1 MMKSTTTR
9 SSRSTLYSS
18 KDSSKAS
25 TRRKKKLLL
34 KSAEKV
40 SLSETQILAKK
51 TIKDIIEHSI
61 QIADFH
67 IRHKKYQRAFENRKI
82 KREQNFIT
90 RDDEF
95 AGYIP
100 PTEEKYDWSFISKTI
115 GKIIHLESNGQ
126 LKIYDFKTENNC
138 LEFNLLD
145 DNQENV
151 IIASELYEHEQNAK
165 CDLFVL
171 YHNFIFMKI
180 DLFLIYSEGIKTTD
194 KEAISN
200 IINNSKRSFFNCKP
214 YLNLPNIDEYWPN
227 YENNLKI
234 IIFPK
239 MLKDNCT
246 DIILNFTQISGK
258 FLIYNT
264 LSNTV
269 IGNYIINQKD
279 YVTTE
284 SDYLLNL
291 RKLICAFFD
300 KIWSVKQYEYL
311 CKIINIICGQNQ
323 IQNENETEN
332 QKEEINK
339 NNNNLLE
346 ELKKLSLLLNMASND
361 EDDNLSLILKR
372 QEYTFTDIKGLKTA
386 KERNIN
392 SEKLYSSVILP
403 IFAKSSSGHC
413 IISFETLLLKLKN
426 FFDKLYDCSIAVGKA
441 DLSLIKGRFKL
452 YQTLFLKCYNRG
464 IDLKKLFLSKDPNN
478 YGYVDESVAFEILH
492 NLPIGLTDS
501 EIEQL
506 LSSYNILDE
515 NRKYMYDYLF
525 LLDEQIITKIVFS
538 SPLNLLG
545 DSKFTCGYF
554 IKNNTEKN
562 LEFNERQLNN
572 IKRKMSSPTEHGGEI
587 LSSDSQYVLN
597 EHYGNN
603 IEEKGTL
610 TIPENEF
617 SYDDLIDYIINSCFT
632 IEITDIVILTSLN
645 LVFIVT
651 PYNQNIP
658 IFKFSTKY
666 TNKTQKLEKIGNIN
680 LNSCYPYSPVFL
692 YCIEKRNLLITQR
705 VTNNSTDIVF
715 IDISKDLLFP
725 SRDKNSIEYT
735 VSDEDKSCK
744 IIKNILTFPQGREN
758 VKQFKH
764 FKFLK
769 KNELFAISS
778 DENIYIINPKS
789 HTNDISLKM
798 QEIKKTV
805 YTKLCRD
812 FCENP
817 DEQTGEPKFKI
828 LYKINLISPLKKYSL
843 FSLGND
849 LLGEKHFRQYSNTDW
864 IILLFD
870 TGEISSY
877 CVNQINI
884 SQKAKEIDT
893 PLPESDVEQL
903 FAFSIKNMKKS
914 LLTYEHYLLEIPFYY
929 NMLNRKYEETT
940 DQITFNI
947 KETMLYGKQSK
958 FNPKEFQMHTIHEL
972 IYILKLINLKFDTK
986 QTFEMF
992 PFISFSRPHYE
1003 PDADYF
1009 KTELFPTD
1017 KNYEEIGTNIE
1028 DFNLPKNKNEL
1039 ISDLSSLESS
1049 LSIIDSAM
1057 KKFAKFIIDK
1067 NIKNDQIFKS
1077 IDENE
1082 EEILDYDQF
1091 CTGCEK
1097 FGLLSKDYLNKEEI
1111 KVMFESMDDNN
1122 SGVLTLDEYMRY
1134 LEKID
1139 IYSIKSA
1146 ILNEK
1151 EKRIKELVFDYDI
1164 EKFVNSS
1171 EEEKRQALSPIFE
1184 KIQNFYSNLPN
1195 IEYKDIKDNMKIISE
1210 KISVNE
1216 VENKFSHGFIFL
1228 DDLKNLLYQ
1237 SIPKIT
1243 EEEMNKIF
1251 AYFDQ
1256 KNMNLFIYV
1265 RDFIKYLD
1273 KNDKDEEKLDINTTN
1288 IIQQLQPKMIG
1299 EKFLLILIASI
1310 KKVLKLCIMELGLN
1324 PDNFSEKF
1332 ILSKKYEKHI
1342 VILNYIQTEI
1352 ARNNLK
1358 KKITNFLPLEEKI
1371 LFDYYIDFYNY
1382 GILFDDKL
1390 KIVFDNMMKYIN
1402 DSDIYDLTK
1411 FDTFDSENA
1420 NQYINKQKYN
1430 MSMHEKNL
1438 DINYLQNL
1446 LPIFDKTL
1454 LEFSYHTQKKDNMK
1468 NLTIFYNYLRTIGE
1482 EKDFLTQ
1489 KEFMKVLKD
1498 FIPIGLFNSIFSN
1511 NLINQL
1517 SENVIL
1523 VNEPIRP
1530 VISVSRVI
1538 LFILNTIKKLE
1549 ILNPTVN
1556 IQDMFFA
1563 DKKILLNNFNSSI
1576 RRLSQYDSIMNEIDN
1591 LSVDYLNIIKKCDFT
1606 GLIIV
1611 NKNEIINNIKNRLNQ
1626 INLNII
1632 DYNNYYLN
1640 QGNISLHSNFNKI
1653 LRKGIEDN
1661 NHKNLNYFD
1670 YDESLSQNFLSL
1682 IKLPTVKIDVLDTK
1696 EMLNLKRYQSGMIEN
1711 FDYFQPELQ
1720 CYVNVTKIRKSF
1732 LLQQISKDNI
1742 NLLSHILES
1751 LKLNH
1756 YLQKKYLE
1764 KTGNNSFDNFSF
1776 LRNFGIYSKEILINK
1791 VIEQEF
1797 YIVNEKIDLT
1807 EYIPLSTLA
1816 KTNGGLL
1823 FIPEIA
1829 NTEMGFFILR
1839 AWGKSILNII
1849 NELNQLN
1856 RCFKYFTLKDFYGT
1870 FNGSKLKM
1878 ANIYSYSCYDE
1889 QGKMTIGPDI
1899 FKIFMLLDKL
1909 PTGTEEQLSFDLL
1922 DNIYSNDSFIAPE
1935 IIKNINKD
1943 GPSYKVDTWLY
1954 GILLFNVLFGVAP
1967 TSFYLQLKTW
1977 SNTFFEDLTIE
1988 QILKDD
1994 EFNILKS
2001 NFFYNP
2007 FREIKEIV
2015 QDKNYLIK
2023 VLKNKSYSAVINK
2036 SNNNSNKYNLSTFID
2051 LINSCLNINPEKRPS
2066 ISSLMNFNLFEIEE
2080 INFSHYQK
2088 DVSNVM
2094 DYYSPDNVIKDKMIL
2109 PLRNIS
2115 CEILRNQDIKPYEI
2129 NNYQNFIFNV
2139 IKVLNSYLF
2148 SRAFNTVEDEKDK
2161 ESFSSTNEE
2170 YEDFQDLFMNKT
2182 SEYKYKNS
2190 ILVKYVIENKVV
2202 DLLIFLVLRHFNI
2215 NLKLFKQKIKNELN
2229 NNKEEEKNSGL
2240 NTNRNINSNNFN
2252 KNNATIFEKMNLN
2265 TNASFTERNT
2275 NKNYYNELNDN
2286 CGKLI
2291 SALVNFLYNCVEALN
2306 SYEHVLSL
2314 YVGDVLIWIIK
2325 LFIGEENQLL
2335 GNICD
2340 YRDSNDKMKKYIL
2353 YRTFMRDEN
2362 IVMQKDFQED
2372 DLDQVFSIM
2381 NANIQ
2386 LFEKKSY
2393 WSPELHYF
2401 VNKLFREAFGENC
2414 SGSFKHSV
2422 IKNYF
2427 LAINTTY
2434 DKEENKINP
2443 LSKNNEILNFISNAE
2458 GFKEI
2463 KIKYNF
2469 INTDYVSELLSIVDI
2484 MKKLSDKTKNIKQ
2497 KNEIKRNALN
2507 YINIVF
2513 KNKNSS
2519 KIRGC
2524 LDCKIHFIIQKYL
2537 FTSINDFGIKRELF
2551 NILKEIS
2558 LSLVDM
2564 NEISWLF
2571 GNNYEKIF
2579 AKKNKNNLVM
2589 DLENNPYI
2597 NESSWDSSTSLID
2610 FASDILTQP
2619 HEFILNFTNK
2629 FLKIN
2634 INDNLSTYST
2644 HMKEFG
2650 YIFSSPLILK
2660 PIMRCLQ
2667 KRTENYNI
2675 RQICLEILFNILLS
2689 NEIKI
2694 TSNLNMTMSNFYEI
2708 LVDIIAINP
2717 GKSSSKTYRAN
2728 SRNEDDFE
2736 IGEKEKYFL
2745 ESVSKVI
2752 KIIIEMQNPD
2762 IKKQIFNC
2770 SSILKYM
2777 EKNKLTFIPKLE
2789 LGEIE
2794 EQFNLIKNMLN
2805 FENLEGK
2812 IIFLI
2817 GGFKSWI
2824 YEANTNMLNENIS
2837 KIRNILTI
2845 IHHIFNNEWS
2855 KGIKTTKKN
2864 CLVFNIVKL
2873 FEWLIINNH
2882 REYLFPKNSESFTS
2896 TIFVS
2901 FMSKIKENTETMK
2914 NLVIE
2919 MNKMTVVPKSERNR
2933 SELKINLFG
2942 NNMYN
2947 MNKIYNYISIKLLNI
2962 IYTIFSLGDSY
2973 YNAIFN
2979 KMKIGILL
2987 SELFISQLETL
2998 SLFLTQ
3004 DNIDISILNNYM
3016 AEVKIRLGFIET
3028 ISSLPKSFDDIKM
3041 QFLQSDF
3048 INYVFRYMID
3058 DNRKFRTSSKK
3069 LSLEFLNYK
3078 SSFPMRNEAIVIL
3091 DIFFKKYYNLEKRTD
3106 SDCYI
3111 FDEIIRNV
3119 KVFHLVQNQ
3128 LAIIK
3133 TKIKGMEVL
3142 SVLDFFNMILS
3153 NNEREII
3160 KIMNIENAKDYFIY
3174 ALQKETSI
3182 KKMFPFIVEY
3192 IDKVQAGIEK

>member
-1 MMKSTTTR
+1 MMKSSTTT
-9 SSRSTLYSS
+9 SRSTVFNSKISS
-18 KDSSKAS
+18 KSSK
-25 TRRKKKLLL
+25 RRKKKKLL
-34 KSAEKV
+34 KSIEKV
-40 SLSETQILAKK
+40 SLSETEILAKK

-67 IRHKKYQRAFENRKI
+67 IRHKRYQRAFENRKI

-90 RDDEF
+90 PDGEF
-95 AGYIP
+95 TGYIHQ
-100 PTEEKYDWSFISKTI
+100 TEQKYDWSYISRII
-115 GKIIHLESNGQ
+115 GKIIHLESNGD
-126 LKIYDFKTENNC
+126 LKIYDFNTENNC
-138 LEFNLLD
+138 LQVNLLED
-145 DNQENV
+145 SQENV
-151 IIASELYEHEQNAK
+151 IIAAEFYEHEQSAK
-165 CDLFVL
+165 FELFIL
-171 YHNFIFMKI
+171 FQNFIFMKL
-180 DLFLIYSEGIKTTD
+180 DLFYIYTEVSKTRD
-194 KEAISN
+194 REVISK
-200 IINNSKRSFFNCKP
+200 IINSSKKSFFICKP
-214 YLNLPNIDEYWPN
+214 YLNIPNIDEYWPN

-239 MLKDNCT
+239 KFKDYCT

-284 SDYLLNL
+284 SDYLSNL

-300 KIWSVKQYEYL
+300 KVWSVKQYEYL
-311 CKIINIICGQNQ
+311 CKLINTICGQNQ
-323 IQNENETEN
+323 NENENEN
-332 QKEEINK
+332 IKEK
-339 NNNNLLE
+339 NNINILE

-361 EDDNLSLILKR
+361 EGDNLSLILQK
-372 QEYTFTDIKGLKTA
+372 QEYTFTEIKGLKTA
-386 KERNIN
+386 QERHIN

-413 IISFETLLLKLKN
+413 IISFENLLLKIKN

-452 YQTLFLKCYNRG
+452 YQTLFLKCYNRK
-464 IDLKKLFLSKDPNN
+464 INLKQLFLDKDPNN
-478 YGYVDESVAFEILH
+478 YGYVDENVAFEILQ

-506 LSSYNILDE
+506 ISSYNILDE

-545 DSKFTCGYF
+545 SSKFTCGYF
-554 IKNNTEKN
+554 IKNMPEKN
-562 LEFNERQLNN
+562 VEFNERQLNN
-572 IKRKMSSPTEHGGEI
+572 IKGKMSAPTEHGDEI
-587 LSSDSQYVLN
+587 LSSDSQFILN
-597 EHYGNN
+597 DNYGNK
-603 IEEKGTL
+603 IEEKGNL
-610 TIPENEF
+610 AIPENTF
-617 SYDDLIDYIINSCFT
+617 NYDDLIDYIINSCFT

-645 LVFIVT
+645 LIFIVT

-658 IFKFSTKY
+658 IFKCSTKY
-666 TNKTQKLEKIGNIN
+666 TNKTQKLELIGNLN
-680 LNSCYPYSPVFL
+680 LNSSYPFSPLFL

-705 VTNNSTDIVF
+705 ITNTSTDIVF

-725 SRDKNSIEYT
+725 SRDKKTIEYT
-735 VSDEDKSCK
+735 VNEKDKKCK
-744 IIKNILTFPQGREN
+744 LIKNLLTFPHGREN
-758 VKQFKH
+758 VKLFNH
-764 FKFLK
+764 FEFLK

-778 DENIYIINPKS
+778 DDCIYIINPKS

-805 YTKLCRD
+805 YTKLCRS

-817 DEQTGEPKFKI
+817 DEKTGEPKFKV
-828 LYKINLISPLKKYSL
+828 LYKINLTSSLKKFSL
-843 FSLGND
+843 FSLGSD
-849 LLGEKHFRQYSNTDW
+849 LLGENHFRQYSNTDW
-864 IILLFD
+864 IVLLFD

-877 CVNQINI
+877 CVNQVNI

-903 FAFSIKNMKKS
+903 FAFAIKNMKKS
-914 LLTYEHYLLEIPFYY
+914 LLTYENYLIKFPSYY
-929 NMLNRKYEETT
+929 NMIRRKNEETV

-947 KETMLYGKQSK
+947 KETMLYEKQFK
-958 FNPKEFQMHTIHEL
+958 FNPKEFQMHTIYEL
-972 IYILKLINLKFDTK
+972 IYILKMMNLKFDTC
-986 QTFEMF
+986 QTFQMF
-992 PFISFSRPHYE
+992 PTITFSRPKYE
-1003 PDADYF
+1003 ADADYF
-1009 KTELFPTD
+1009 KTELFPKD
-1017 KNYEEIGTNIE
+1017 KNYEEIGINIE
-1028 DFNLPKNKNEL
+1028 DINLPKNKNEL
-1039 ISDLSSLESS
+1039 ISDLSSLESN
-1049 LSIIDSAM
+1049 LSIIDSAV
-1057 KKFAKFIIDK
+1057 KKLGKYIID
-1067 NIKNDQIFKS
+1067 NNLKNDQIFKK
-1077 IDENE
+1077 IDVNE

-1091 CTGCEK
+1091 CEGCEK
-1097 FGLLSKDYLNKEEI
+1097 LGLLGKDYLNKEEI
-1111 KVMFESMDDNN
+1111 RIMFDSMDANH
-1122 SGVLTLDEYMRY
+1122 SSVLTLDEYNKY

-1139 IYSIKSA
+1139 IYSIKSN
-1146 ILNEK
+1146 IINEK
-1151 EKRIKELVFDYDI
+1151 EKRIKEQVFDYDI
-1164 EKFVNSS
+1164 EKFANSS
-1171 EEEKRQALSPIFE
+1171 EEEKKQILSPIFE

-1195 IEYKDIKDNMKIISE
+1195 IEYNDIKDNMKIISE
-1210 KISVNE
+1210 KISINE
-1216 VENKFSHGFIFL
+1216 IENKFSHGFIFL

-1237 SIPKIT
+1237 KIPNIT
-1243 EEEMNKIF
+1243 EEQMNKIF

-1265 RDFIKYLD
+1265 RDFIKYL
-1273 KNDKDEEKLDINTTN
+1273 KKKDGENSDMNNINM
-1288 IIQQLQPKMIG
+1288 IQQLQQKMIG

-1310 KKVLKLCIMELGLN
+1310 KKVLKICIMELGLS
-1324 PDNFSEKF
+1324 PDNFSENF

-1352 ARNNLK
+1352 AKNNLK

-1371 LFDYYIDFYNY
+1371 LFNYYIDFYNY
-1382 GILFDDKL
+1382 GILFADKL
-1390 KIVFDNMMKYIN
+1390 KIVFDNMMKFIN

-1420 NQYINKQKYN
+1420 NQYINKKKYN
-1430 MSMHEKNL
+1430 MNKHEKNL
-1438 DINYLQNL
+1438 ENNYLQNL

-1454 LEFSYHTQKKDNMK
+1454 LEFAYHTQKKDNMK
-1468 NLTIFYNYLRTIGE
+1468 NLTLLYNYLKTIGE

-1489 KEFMKVLKD
+1489 KEFMKMIQD
-1498 FIPIGLFNSIFSN
+1498 FIPVSVFNSIFSN

-1517 SENVIL
+1517 SENVVLI
-1523 VNEPIRP
+1523 NEPIRP
-1530 VISVSRVI
+1530 VISVSRII
-1538 LFILNTIKKLE
+1538 LFIINTIKKYE

-1556 IQDMFFA
+1556 IQDIFFA
-1563 DKKILLNNFNSSI
+1563 DKNILLNNFNTSI
-1576 RRLSQYDSIMNEIDN
+1576 SRLSQYNLIMNQINN
-1591 LSVDYLNIIKKCDFT
+1591 LSVDYLNIIKNCNFT

-1611 NKNEIINNIKNRLNQ
+1611 NKNEIINDIKNNLHQ
-1626 INLNII
+1626 INLNIM

-1640 QGNISLHSNFNKI
+1640 LGNNRLLSNFSKV
-1653 LRKGIEDN
+1653 LKKGIKDPDY
-1661 NHKNLNYFD
+1661 KNLNILS

-1682 IKLPTVKIDVLDTK
+1682 IKIPIVKIDVIDTK
-1696 EMLNLKRYQSGMIEN
+1696 EMINLKKYQSGMIEN

-1732 LLQQISKDNI
+1732 LLQQISKDNMD
-1742 NLLSHILES
+1742 LLQHIILS

-1756 YLQKKYLE
+1756 YLQQKYIE
-1764 KTGNNSFDNFSF
+1764 KTGNKSFDNFSF
-1776 LRNFGIYSKEILINK
+1776 LRNFGIYSKEILIDK
-1791 VIEQEF
+1791 IIEEEF
-1797 YIVNEKIDLT
+1797 YVVNEKINLK
-1807 EYIPLSTLA
+1807 EYICLNDLA
-1816 KTNGGLL
+1816 KTNGGL
-1823 FIPEIA
+1823 FYIPEIA

-1839 AWGKSILNII
+1839 IWGKNLLNII
-1849 NELNQLN
+1849 NEFNQIN
-1856 RCFKYFTLKDFYGT
+1856 MCFKYFNIKDFFGSI
-1870 FNGSKLKM
+1870 NGRRLKM
-1878 ANIYSYSCYDE
+1878 SNIYSYNCYDE
-1889 QGKMTIGPDI
+1889 NGKITMGPDI
-1899 FKIFMLLDKL
+1899 FKILMLLDKL
-1909 PTGTEEQLSFDLL
+1909 PTGTEEQLSFEML
-1922 DNIYSNDSFIAPE
+1922 DNIYSNDAYIAPE
-1935 IIKNINKD
+1935 IIKNIKDD
-1943 GPSYKVDTWLY
+1943 GPNYKIDTWLY
-1954 GILLFNVLFGVAP
+1954 GVLLFNIVFGETP
-1967 TSFYLQLKTW
+1967 KSFYLQLKNW
-1977 SNTFFEDLTIE
+1977 GHTFLEDLSIE
-1988 QILKDD
+1988 QLLKDD
-1994 EFNILKS
+1994 EFDILKS

-2007 FREIKEIV
+2007 FSNIKEIV
-2015 QDKNYLIK
+2015 QENNYFTK
-2023 VLKNKSYSAVINK
+2023 VLKSKSFASLINNSK
-2036 SNNNSNKYNLSTFID
+2036 TSSNKYNLSTFID
-2051 LINSCLNINPEKRPS
+2051 LINACLNINPDKRPS
-2066 ISSLMNFNLFEIEE
+2066 ISTLINFDLFEIDHKY
-2080 INFSHYQK
+2080 FSLYYK

-2094 DYYSPDNVIKDKMIL
+2094 DYYSPNNAIRDKMVL
-2109 PLRNIS
+2109 PLRNIC
-2115 CEILRNQDIKPYEI
+2115 CEILRNQEIKPYEI
-2129 NNYQNFIFNV
+2129 NNYQNYIFNV
-2139 IKVLNSYLF
+2139 IYELNSYLF
-2148 SRAFNTVEDEKDK
+2148 NKALFIKEENEKDK
-2161 ESFSSTNEE
+2161 SSYSSTNEE
-2170 YEDFQDLFMNKT
+2170 YEDFQDIFMHNT

-2190 ILVKYVIENKVV
+2190 VLVKYVVEYKVV
-2202 DLLIFLVLRHFNI
+2202 DLLIFLVLRHFNN
-2215 NLKLFKQKIKNELN
+2215 NLKLFKQKIKNEHN
-2229 NNKEEEKNSGL
+2229 TNEEEKNSNL
-2240 NTNRNINSNNFN
+2240 NTYRSNN
-2252 KNNATIFEKMNLN
+2252 NNTMFRNMNLN

-2275 NKNYYNELNDN
+2275 NKNYYIELNN
-2286 CGKLI
+2286 YCGKLI
-2291 SALVNFLYNCVEALN
+2291 SALIKFLFNCVESLN
-2306 SYEHVLSL
+2306 SYEHVMSL
-2314 YVGDVLIWIIK
+2314 YVEDVLIWIIK

-2335 GNICD
+2335 GDICD
-2340 YRDSNDKMKKYIL
+2340 YRNSNDKLKKYIY

-2372 DLDQVFSIM
+2372 DLDQVFSIL
-2381 NANIQ
+2381 NSNKQ
-2386 LFEKKSY
+2386 LIEIKSY
-2393 WSPELHYF
+2393 WSPELYYF
-2401 VNKLFREAFGENC
+2401 VNNLFREAFGENC

-2427 LAINTTY
+2427 LSINSY
-2434 DKEENKINP
+2434 NKEENKINP
-2443 LSKNNEILNFISNAE
+2443 LSKNNEVLNFISNVE
-2458 GFKEI
+2458 GFKQT

-2469 INTDYVSELLSIVDI
+2469 INSVYVSELLNIVDI
-2484 MKKLSDKTKNIKQ
+2484 LKKLSDKTKNLKQ

-2524 LDCKIHFIIQKYL
+2524 LDCKIHFIIQKFLY
-2537 FTSINDFGIKRELF
+2537 TSINDLGIKKELF

-2558 LSLVDM
+2558 LSLLDM

-2579 AKKNKNNLVM
+2579 EAKNKNKNNLIM

-2597 NESSWDSSTSLID
+2597 NESKWDSSTSLID
-2610 FASDILTQP
+2610 FTNDILTQP
-2619 HEFILNFTNK
+2619 HMFVLNFTNK
-2629 FLKIN
+2629 FLKVN
-2634 INDNLSTYST
+2634 IKDDLSTVST

-2650 YIFSSPLILK
+2650 YIFSSPLVLK

-2667 KRTENYNI
+2667 KRTELYNI

-2694 TSNLNMTMSNFYEI
+2694 TSNLNMTLSNFYEI
-2708 LVDIIAINP
+2708 LIEIITIVPN
-2717 GKSSSKTYRAN
+2717 KSSLKPYKSN

-2752 KIIIEMQNPD
+2752 KIVIEMQNPE

-2770 SSILKYM
+2770 PTILKYM
-2777 EKNKLTFIPKLE
+2777 EKNKLKFVPKLE
-2789 LGEIE
+2789 LNEIE
-2794 EQFNLIKNMLN
+2794 EEFNKIKDMLN

-2812 IIFLI
+2812 IVFLI

-2824 YEANTNMLNENIS
+2824 YEANPNMLNENIS
-2837 KIRNILTI
+2837 KIRNIITI

-2855 KGIKTTKKN
+2855 NGIKSPKKN

-2873 FEWLIINNH
+2873 FEWLIISNH

-2896 TIFVS
+2896 TIFIS
-2901 FMSKIKENTETMK
+2901 FMSKIKENSEKMK
-2914 NLVIE
+2914 ELVIE
-2919 MNKMTVVPKSERNR
+2919 MNKMTVVPKNEKNKT
-2933 SELKINLFG
+2933 ELKINIFA

-2947 MNKIYNYISIKLLNI
+2947 MNKIYNYICIKLLNI

-2987 SELFISQLETL
+2987 SELFIYQLETL
-2998 SLFLTQ
+2998 SLFLNQ
-3004 DNIDISILNNYM
+3004 DNIDISIINNYM
-3016 AEVKIRLGFIET
+3016 AEVKIRIGLIET
-3028 ISSLPKSFDDIKM
+3028 ISSLPKTFDDIKM
-3041 QFLQSDF
+3041 QFLQSEF

-3078 SSFPMRNEAIVIL
+3078 NSFPMRNEAIVIL
-3091 DIFFKKYYNLEKRTD
+3091 DIIFKKYYNLKKRTD
-3106 SDCYI
+3106 ADCYI
-3111 FDEIIRNV
+3111 YDEIIRNV

-3133 TKIKGMEVL
+3133 TKIKGSEVL
-3142 SVLDFFNMILS
+3142 SVLGFFNMILS

-3160 KIMNIENAKDYFIY
+3160 KIMNLENAKDYFIY